1 MIEQGRYQPG
11 DRALRADAVIVGSGA
26 AGGMAALELSR
37 RGLQVVLLEE
47 GPLLRT
53 EDMSQREDEMMPRLY
68 QQGGGQ
74 MTRDRAI
81 RILSGR
87 GLGGSTIHNIN
98 LCKRLPV
105 ELLEMWARE
114 QPVSGLSVVD
124 LDPVFASV
132 EADLAVTEI
141 PAEDR
146 NANNRVLERGVS
158 ALGWRG
164 GALWHNRVGCQGTGF
179 CELGCP
185 YDGKQNSA
193 KVLIPEAHRR
203 GAHVVT
209 DARVDLVKHDGREAR
224 GVEAMVLGED
234 GQPHGRLYVEA
245 GAVVLAGSAIGSA
258 VLVGRSRLPDPYWR
272 AGRGLSLHPGVAVAG
287 LFDERI
293 EGYQGIPQSYECT
306 ELLDHAPRSDRKIWI
321 TTAFAHPIGAA
332 AMLSGFGTAHRSWM
346 KQYSH
351 LAVLTAMLHDEPV
364 GHVGVRPDG
373 LPRVSYQLDRNA
385 CEQLSRGIRGC
396 ARLLFAGGARRVL
409 VPHVPM
415 LELSDP
421 RALDRLSADLV
432 HPHSVPITSVHPL
445 GTLPLGDDPRR
456 AVVRSDGEHHQIRR
470 LFVLDG
476 SLFPTSLGVPPQ
488 LSIYA
493 LARHLSP
500 FVADRAAH

>member
-1 MIEQGRYQPG
+1 VIEQGRDQRG

-53 EDMSQREDEMMPRLY
+53 RDMTQREDEMMPRLY
-68 QQGGGQ
+68 HQAGGQ

-81 RILSGR
+81 RVLSGR
-87 GLGGSTIHNIN
+87 SLGGSTVHNMN
-98 LCKRLPV
+98 LCKRLPAA
-105 ELLEMWARE
+105 LLEMWARE
-114 QPVSGLSVVD
+114 QPVTGLSVLD

-132 EADLAVTEI
+132 EADLGVIEI
-141 PAEDR
+141 PAEHR

-158 ALGWRG
+158 SLGWRG
-164 GALWHNRVGCQGTGF
+164 GPLWHNRLGCQRTGF
-179 CELGCP
+179 CDLGCP

-203 GAHVVT
+203 GAHVIT
-209 DARVDLVKHDGREAR
+209 DARADLIKHDGREAR
-224 GVEAMVLGED
+224 GVEAAVLGED
-234 GQPHGRLYVEA
+234 GTPHGRLYVEA
-245 GAVVLAGSAIGSA
+245 GAVVLAASAIGSA
-258 VLVGRSRLPDPYWR
+258 VLVGRSRLPDPHWR

-293 EGYQGIPQSYECT
+293 DGYQGIPQSYECT
-306 ELLDHAPRSDRKIWI
+306 ELLDHTPGSDRRIWI

-332 AMLSGFGTAHRSWM
+332 AMLPGFGEEHRRWM
-346 KQYSH
+346 KQYAH
-351 LAVLTAMLHDEPV
+351 LAVLTAMLHDDPV
-364 GHVGVRPDG
+364 GQVGVRKDG
-373 LPRVSYQLDRNA
+373 LPRVSYRLDRRA
-385 CEQLSRGIRGC
+385 CEHLGRGIRAC
-396 ARLLFAGGARRVL
+396 AELLLAAGARRVL
-409 VPHVPM
+409 VPHVPP
-415 LELSDP
+415 LELASPSD
-421 RALDRLSADLV
+421 LGRLSSDLV
-432 HPHSVPITSVHPL
+432 RPHALPITSVHPL

-476 SLFPTSLGVPPQ
+476 SLFPTGLGVPPQ
-488 LSIYA
+488 LGIYA
-493 LARHLSP
+493 MARHLSP